1 MLAVTVPLTASS
13 GIFVGGIGI
22 PFCCSTTEGIEVFDM
37 LAAED
42 EDEGWEGRPPLDG
55 RAGICVSEAD
65 ISVLGEAYRV
75 LKGSESTAMYEQ

>member
-1 MLAVTVPLTASS
+1 
-13 GIFVGGIGI
+13 
-22 PFCCSTTEGIEVFDM
+22 M

-55 RAGICVSEAD
+55 RAGICVSEVD

-75 LKGSESTAMYEQ
+75 LKGSESTAMYEHADAK